1 MLLELQKQALRCGV
15 KPLEFWDYTV
25 YELKIIMDNFIE
37 SRQNEIKTTISM
49 NYNTASLIANFVCRG
64 LNGDKLPALEELY
77 PDLFA
82 AETTP
87 EDEEKAMQLYK
98 EQFLDFANA
107 HNRKLRNTE

>member
-1 MLLELQKQALRCGV
+1 MLLLLQKQALVCGI

-37 SRQNEIKTTISM
+37 TKQNEIKQTIQM
-49 NYNTASLIANFVCRG
+49 NYNTASLVANFVCRG
-64 LNGDKLPALEELY
+64 LNGDRLPKVEELY

-82 AETTP
+82 ADI
-87 EDEEKAMQLYK
+87 DEEKVMQLYK

-107 HNRKLRNTE
+107 HNRKLRSIE